1 MREAP
6 KQIELRADRDGERLD
21 RFVARVVP
29 ELSRTRVQRLIDEGL
44 VTVEGRL
51 AKAARPL
58 ASGERVSVV
67 VPAPEPVTVE
77 PEPLPLRIVY
87 EDADLLVVDK
97 PAGMPVHP
105 GPGHLT
111 GTLVNA
117 VLAHCPDLSGVG
129 GALRPGIVHRLDK
142 DTSGLIIVAKHDRA
156 HQALQRQLKERAVEK
171 RYLALVRGD
180 LQPDEG
186 VIDAPIARD
195 PRYRKRMAVVPGGR
209 EAVTRWRV
217 LERYVGPGS
226 GEPRYTLV
234 EARPVTG
241 RTHQIRVHFASLRHP
256 LVGDALYGRR
266 SALVG
271 RQFLHA
277 AGIAFAHPSTG
288 ERLEFDSPPP
298 EDLREALRALRPAR
312 EAIA

>member
-1 MREAP
+1 LREAP
-6 KQIELRADRDGERLD
+6 REIELRADREGERLD
-21 RFVARVVP
+21 QFVARAVP
-29 ELSRTRVQRLIDEGL
+29 ELSRARVQRLIDEGL

-51 AKAARPL
+51 TKASRRLARD
-58 ASGERVSVV
+58 ERVSVII
-67 VPAPEPVTVE
+67 PPPEPLKVE
-77 PEPLPLRIVY
+77 PEALPLRIVY
-87 EDADLLVVDK
+87 EDPDLLVVDK

-105 GPGHLT
+105 GPGHLK

-117 VLAHCPDLSGVG
+117 VLAHCPGLSGIG

-142 DTSGLIIVAKHDRA
+142 DTSGLIIVAKNDRA
-156 HQALQRQLKERAVEK
+156 HQSLQRQLKERVVEK

-180 LQPDEG
+180 LRPDEG
-186 VIDAPIARD
+186 VIAAPIARD
-195 PRYRKRMAVVPGGR
+195 PRYRKRMAIVAGGR

-217 LERYVGPGS
+217 LGRFVGPGS

-241 RTHQIRVHFASLRHP
+241 RTHQIRVHFASIRHP
-256 LVGDALYGRR
+256 LAGDALYGKR

-277 AGIAFAHPSTG
+277 AGISFVHPSTG
-288 ERLEFDSPPP
+288 ERLTFESPLPA
-298 EDLREALRALRPAR
+298 DLRAALSALRPLEGATG
-312 EAIA
+312 

>member
-1 MREAP
+1 M
-6 KQIELRADRDGERLD
+6 
-21 RFVARVVP
+21 
-29 ELSRTRVQRLIDEGL
+29 
-44 VTVEGRL
+44 TVEERAAKPSRRL
-51 AKAARPL
+51 AV
-58 ASGERVSVV
+58 GERVRVV
-67 VPAPEPVTVE
+67 VPPPEPVTLE
-77 PEPLPLRIVY
+77 PEALPLRILY
-87 EDADLLVVDK
+87 EDVDLLVVDK

-105 GPGHLT
+105 GPGHLR

-117 VLAHCPDLSGVG
+117 ILAHCSDLSGVG

-142 DTSGLIIVAKHDRA
+142 DTSGLMLVAKNDRT

-180 LQPDEG
+180 LRPDEG
-186 VIDAPIARD
+186 AIDAPIARD

-209 EAVTRWRV
+209 EALTRWRV
-217 LERYVGPGS
+217 LQRFVGPGS

-241 RTHQIRVHFASLRHP
+241 RTHQIRVHFASIRHP

-277 AGIAFAHPSTG
+277 AGLAFVHPSTG
-288 ERLEFDSPPP
+288 RRMTFESPLPD
-298 EDLREALRALRPAR
+298 DLRLALGTLRPLEDVTA
-312 EAIA
+312 

>member
-1 MREAP
+1 MHEAP
-6 KQIELRADRDGERLD
+6 RQIELLADRDGERLD

-58 ASGERVSVV
+58 ASGERVCVV

-87 EDADLLVVDK
+87 EDTDLLVVDK

-288 ERLEFDSPPP
+288 ERLEFDSPLP

>member
-1 MREAP
+1 MREALRE
-6 KQIELRADRDGERLD
+6 IELRADRDGERLD
-21 RFVARVVP
+21 QFVARVVP
-29 ELSRTRVQRLIDEGL
+29 ELSRARVQRLIDEGL

-51 AKAARPL
+51 AKPARRL
-58 ASGERVSVV
+58 ASGERVAVI
-67 VPAPEPVTVE
+67 VPAPEPVTIE
-77 PEPLPLRIVY
+77 PEALPLRIVY

-105 GPGHLT
+105 GPGHLK

-142 DTSGLIIVAKHDRA
+142 DTSGLIIVAKNDRA

-180 LQPDEG
+180 LRPDEG

-209 EAVTRWRV
+209 DAVTRWRV
-217 LERYVGPGS
+217 LERYIGPGS

-234 EARPVTG
+234 EARPITG
-241 RTHQIRVHFASLRHP
+241 RTHQIRVHFASFRHP

-266 SALVG
+266 SAIVG

-277 AGIAFAHPSTG
+277 AGIAFAHPATG
-288 ERLEFDSPPP
+288 ERLEFESPLPD
-298 EDLREALRALRPAR
+298 DLREALRTLRPAP
-312 EAIA
+312 EATA

>member
-1 MREAP
+1 MREAL
-6 KQIELRADRDGERLD
+6 KEIELRADRPRERLD
-21 RFVARVVP
+21 RFVSRAVP
-29 ELSRTRVQRLIDEGL
+29 ELSRARVQRLIDEGL
-44 VTVEGRL
+44 VTVEGRA
-51 AKAARPL
+51 AKPSRRLNP
-58 ASGERVSVV
+58 GERVRVV
-67 VPAPEPVTVE
+67 VPPPEPVALE
-77 PEPLPLRIVY
+77 PEALPLCILY

-105 GPGHLT
+105 GPGHLS

-117 VLAHCPDLSGVG
+117 VLAHCPDLSGIG

-142 DTSGLIIVAKHDRA
+142 DTSGLIIVAKNDRT

-171 RYLALVRGD
+171 RYVALVRGD
-180 LQPDEG
+180 LRPDEG

-209 EAVTRWRV
+209 EAITRWRV
-217 LERYVGPGS
+217 LQRFVGPGS

-266 SALVG
+266 SALVE

-277 AGIAFAHPSTG
+277 AGLAFVHPSTG
-288 ERLEFDSPPP
+288 RRMEFESPLPD
-298 EDLREALRALRPAR
+298 DLRMALRALRPADG
-312 EAIA
+312 ATA